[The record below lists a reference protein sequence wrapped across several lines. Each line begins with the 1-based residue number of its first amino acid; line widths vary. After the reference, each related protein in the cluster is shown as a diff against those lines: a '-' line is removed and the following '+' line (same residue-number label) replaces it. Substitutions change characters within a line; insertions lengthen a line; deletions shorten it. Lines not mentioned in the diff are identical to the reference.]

1 MDFAH
6 ESYIS
11 VKDEIKPLLDEHW
24 KEIALH
30 QDDIKLEPNWNS
42 YSRMAEQGAL
52 RVYTARKNGKLVG
65 YFVVFVLPSMHYM
78 RHLFANND
86 ILFLKKSER
95 KGTTGIR
102 LIKFAVQE
110 LTNEGVT
117 LINVNV
123 KKSQDFGPVMEHIGF
138 THVEDLWQL
147 KVK

>member
-6 ESYIS
+6 EAYAT
-11 VKDEIKPLLDEHW
+11 VKHEIQPLIEAHW

-30 QDDIKLEPNWNS
+30 KDDIKLEPNWNA

-52 RVYTARKNGKLVG
+52 RVYTARKGDELVG
-65 YFVVFVLPSMHYM
+65 YFVCIVMPSLHYM

-86 ILFLKKSER
+86 VLFLKKAER
-95 KGTTGIR
+95 KGTAGIR

-110 LTNEGVT
+110 LTQEGVS

-123 KKSQDFGPVMEHIGF
+123 KKKQDFGPVLEHLGFEHI
-138 THVEDLWQL
+138 EDLWQL

>member
-6 ESYIS
+6 ESYVN
-11 VKDEIKPLLDEHW
+11 VKNEIKPLLDEHW

-30 QDDIKLEPNWNS
+30 QDDIKLEPNWNA

-52 RVYTARKNGKLVG
+52 RVYTARKSDQLVG

-86 ILFLKKSER
+86 ILFLKKAER

-102 LIKFAVQE
+102 LIKFAVEE
-110 LTNEGVT
+110 LKKEGVT

-123 KKSQDFGPVMEHIGF
+123 KKKQDFGPVMERIGF
-138 THVEDLWQL
+138 EHIEDVWQL

>member
-6 ESYIS
+6 ESYINI
-11 VKDEIKPLLDEHW
+11 KNEIKPLIQEHW

-30 QDDIKLEPNWNS
+30 QDDIKLEPNWNT
-42 YSRMAEQGAL
+42 YSRLADQGAL
-52 RVYTARKNGKLVG
+52 RVYTARKSGELVG
-65 YFVVFVLPSMHYM
+65 YFVCIVMPSLHYM

-95 KGTTGIR
+95 KGTAGIR
-102 LIKFAVQE
+102 LIKFAIEE
-110 LTNEGVT
+110 LKKDGVT

-123 KKSQDFGPVMEHIGF
+123 KKKQDFGKVLEHLDF
-138 THVEDLWQL
+138 EHVEDLWQL

>member
-6 ESYIS
+6 ESYINI
-11 VKDEIKPLLDEHW
+11 KNEIKPLLQEHW

-30 QDDIKLEPNWNS
+30 QDDIKLEPNWNT
-42 YSRMAEQGAL
+42 YSRLADQGAL
-52 RVYTARKNGKLVG
+52 RVYTARKSGELVG
-65 YFVVFVLPSMHYM
+65 YFVCIVMPSLHYM

-95 KGTTGIR
+95 KGTAGIR
-102 LIKFAVQE
+102 LIKFAIEE
-110 LTNEGVT
+110 LKKDGVT

-123 KKSQDFGPVMEHIGF
+123 KKKQDFGKVLEHLDF
-138 THVEDLWQL
+138 EHVEDLWQL

>member
-6 ESYIS
+6 ESYVN
-11 VKDEIKPLLDEHW
+11 VKNEIKPLLDEHW

-30 QDDIKLEPNWNS
+30 QDDIKLEPNWNA

-52 RVYTARKNGKLVG
+52 RVYTARKSGQLVG

-86 ILFLKKSER
+86 ILFLKKAER

-102 LIKFAVQE
+102 LIKFAVEE
-110 LTNEGVT
+110 LKKEGVT

-123 KKSQDFGPVMEHIGF
+123 KKKQDFGPVMEHIGF
-138 THVEDLWQL
+138 EHIEDVWQL
-147 KVK
+147 KVN

>member
-6 ESYIS
+6 ESYVS
-11 VKDEIKPLLDEHW
+11 VKNQIKPLIQEHW

-30 QDDIKLEPNWNS
+30 QDDIKLEPNWNT
-42 YSRMAEQGAL
+42 YSRLADQGAL
-52 RVYTARKNGKLVG
+52 RVYTARKSGELVG
-65 YFVVFVLPSMHYM
+65 YFVCIVMPSLHYM

-95 KGTTGIR
+95 KGTAGIR
-102 LIKFAVQE
+102 LIKFAVAE
-110 LTNEGVT
+110 LKNEGVT

-123 KKSQDFGPVMEHIGF
+123 KKKQDFGKVLEHLDF
-138 THVEDLWQL
+138 EHVEDLWQL

>member
-6 ESYIS
+6 ESFPN
-11 VKDEIKPLLDEHW
+11 VKHEIKPLLEEHW

-30 QDDIKLEPNWNS
+30 TDDIKLEPNWNA
-42 YSRMAEQGAL
+42 YSRMADQGAL
-52 RVYTARKNGKLVG
+52 RIYTARKNEKLVG

-102 LIKFAVQE
+102 LIKFAVEE
-110 LTNEGVT
+110 LTKEGVT

-123 KKSQDFGPVMEHIGF
+123 KKKQDFGPVMERIGF
-138 THVEDLWQL
+138 EHIEDLWQL

>member
-6 ESYIS
+6 ESYVN
-11 VKDEIKPLLDEHW
+11 VKNEIKPLIQEHW

-30 QDDIKLEPNWNS
+30 KGDIKLEPNWNT
-42 YSRMAEQGAL
+42 YSRLAGQGAL
-52 RVYTARKNGKLVG
+52 RVYTARKSGELVG
-65 YFVVFVLPSMHYM
+65 YFVCIVMPSLHYM

-95 KGTTGIR
+95 KGTAGIR
-102 LIKFAVQE
+102 LIKFAIEE
-110 LTNEGVT
+110 LKKDGVT

-123 KKSQDFGPVMEHIGF
+123 KKKQDFGKVLEHLDF
-138 THVEDLWQL
+138 EHVEDLWQL

>member
-6 ESYIS
+6 ESYIN
-11 VKDEIKPLLDEHW
+11 VKNEIKPLIQEHW

-30 QDDIKLEPNWNS
+30 QGDIKLEPNWNT
-42 YSRMAEQGAL
+42 YSRLADQGAL
-52 RVYTARKNGKLVG
+52 RVYTARKSGELVG
-65 YFVVFVLPSMHYM
+65 YFVCIVMPSLHYM

-95 KGTTGIR
+95 KGTAGIR
-102 LIKFAVQE
+102 LIKFAIEE
-110 LTNEGVT
+110 LKKDGVT

-123 KKSQDFGPVMEHIGF
+123 KKKQDFGKVLEHLDF
-138 THVEDLWQL
+138 EHVEDLWQL